1 MTIFMQKWIAIIA
14 LALMPAVQIS
24 NVCATSYD
32 LAQLGAPQSTA
43 VDADVSPCES
53 GPCPHA
59 NLCDLAHAVFVSNS
73 PIALNVERAT
83 DRVAEAL
90 QISIPAEPRPPLKP
104 PVV

>member
-1 MTIFMQKWIAIIA
+1 MSIYLQKWIAIIA
-14 LALMPAVQIS
+14 LALMPAVLIS

-32 LAQLGAPQSTA
+32 LAKLSPVQSTT
-43 VDADVSPCES
+43 VDANSSPCEN

-59 NLCDLAHAVFVSNS
+59 NLCDLAHAVFVTHTL
-73 PIALNVERAT
+73 IVLNVGHDT
-83 DRVAEAL
+83 DRIAEAL

>member
-1 MTIFMQKWIAIIA
+1 MTTFMQKWIAIVA
-14 LALMPAVQIS
+14 LALMPAVLIS
-24 NVCATSYD
+24 TVCATSYD
-32 LAQLGAPQSTA
+32 LAKLGTAQSTA
-43 VDADVSPCES
+43 VDAGVSPCEK

-59 NLCDLAHAVFVSNS
+59 NLCDLAHAVFVSHT
-73 PIALNVERAT
+73 PIALNLEHVT